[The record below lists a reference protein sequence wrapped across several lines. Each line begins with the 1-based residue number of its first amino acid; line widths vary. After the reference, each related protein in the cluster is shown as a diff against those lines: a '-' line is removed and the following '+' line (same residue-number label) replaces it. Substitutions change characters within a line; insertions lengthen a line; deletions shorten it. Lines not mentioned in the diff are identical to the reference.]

1 MSELQ
6 ELRNAIPE
14 WRAKAI
20 ALWERDPI
28 RWQTFSGV
36 PLADYLEQ
44 LQKLE
49 RVIDQI
55 TTSANDVR
63 LRYAMVCEN

>member
-55 TTSANDVR
+55 TTLGCSDV
-63 LRYAMVCEN
+63 